1 MPLTKAGKIRKDSS
15 PAYKKAMKKKMAKKG
30 KGKGGKNLAS
40 VREKF
45 VKTAMG
51 Y

>member
-15 PAYKKAMKKKMAKKG
+15 PAYKKAMKKKMAKK
-30 KGKGGKNLAS
+30 KGKKNLAS
-40 VREKF
+40 VRDKF
-45 VKTAMG
+45 VKIAMG

>member
-15 PAYKKAMKKKMAKKG
+15 PAYKKAMKKKMAMKKKKG
-30 KGKGGKNLAS
+30 KKNLAS